1 MMKLTILDKKI
12 EGNATCYLCKVN
24 MQEYLNSLSSD
35 YKDWNIQR
43 GIIDNRYL
51 DDIIETVINKKHI
64 PSLVLISENE
74 EIKSTLEGGVA
85 TVTDFKI
92 LDGLQRTY
100 RLKTILNSKEF
111 VIKHLEDIV
120 QLTPIGI
127 SRKYL
132 NEINSQKASTTI
144 IKKLVN
150 EIKSGNP
157 LDSLLE
163 FEQWIEV
170 WEGLSVKEQV
180 DKMLILNAGHKHV
193 SLKHQLE
200 IIFYN
205 IIDFIEKEVNGNFKV
220 IRERDINSIN
230 ANKKRKPGEFN
241 FSLII
246 SAILSLNSG
255 KAITI
260 NSNLISNLQK
270 NEELSNFDY
279 NTILMVCKFLL
290 ELDNHLFDI
299 YQELGTKWLGRDVV
313 VSGLMGALGHYA
325 TKNEIPISESIEI
338 ASRKIN
344 NSPQILN
351 LNEFE
356 KERNN
361 VNYSKVNIGDFNKKS
376 IYRATL
382 LLMNND
388 FNHIPW
394 EEVFIEL

>member
-1 MMKLTILDKKI
+1 MQLKILDKKT
-12 EGNATCYLCKVN
+12 EGNATCYLCEVN
-24 MQEYLNSLSSD
+24 MQEYLHSLSSD

-51 DDIIETVINKKHI
+51 DDIIETVLNKKHI
-64 PSLVLISENE
+64 PSLVLISESE
-74 EIKSTLEGGVA
+74 EIKTTLENGEA
-85 TVTDFKI
+85 TINDFKI

-111 VIKHLEDIV
+111 ILEHSQEV
-120 QLTPIGI
+120 TQLTPIGI

-132 NEINSQKASTTI
+132 NEINSKKASTTI
-144 IKKLVN
+144 IKRLVN
-150 EIKSGNP
+150 ELNLGNS
-157 LDSLLE
+157 LDSLLD
-163 FEQWIEV
+163 FKQWIEV

-205 IIDFIEKEVNGNFKV
+205 IIDFIEKEVNDNFKV
-220 IRERDINSIN
+220 IRERDVNSIN

-260 NSNLISNLQK
+260 NSNLISSLQK
-270 NEELSNFDY
+270 NKELSNFDY
-279 NTILMVCKFLL
+279 DTILLVCKFLL
-290 ELDNHLFDI
+290 ELDNNLF
-299 YQELGTKWLGRDVV
+299 ELYNEIGTKWLGRDVV
-313 VSGLMGALGHYA
+313 ISGLMGALGNYA
-325 TKNEIPISESIEI
+325 AERDIPISESIKI
-338 ASRKIN
+338 ASKKLTL
-344 NSPQILN
+344 SPKALN
-351 LNEFE
+351 LDEFE

-361 VNYSKVNIGDFNKKS
+361 VNYSKVNIGDFNKKAVYKAILS
-376 IYRATL
+376 I
-382 LLMNND
+382 MNND
-388 FNHIPW
+388 LDHILW
-394 EEVFIEL
+394 QEVFIEL